1 MRNDIYERI
10 KLLKKDNIK
19 PNFAAIAQKYD
30 CDYRTVKKYY
40 ENPDTQPFKK
50 PKLSKLDDF
59 KSIINEKLE
68 IPCTAF
74 SIYRFI
80 LSKGYKGKY
89 SILSEYCRNKKIS
102 ESQKASIRFETL
114 PGVQAQVDW
123 KESLKLYN
131 LW

>member
-50 PKLSKLDDF
+50 TKLSKLDDF
-59 KSIINEKLE
+59 KSIIDEKLE

-74 SIYRFI
+74 S
-80 LSKGYKGKY
+80 LSKWGDIFNDNVIATAIIDRLVHHSSVIKITGKSY
-89 SILSEYCRNKKIS
+89 RIKDHLSEDSGENSK
-102 ESQKASIRFETL
+102 
-114 PGVQAQVDW
+114 DDD
-123 KESLKLYN
+123 
-131 LW
+131 